1 MLKRLAYLTTGA
13 ALLLLAAAVFW
24 CFNRLNTLALTQ
36 QQTQRQITQWRDQP
50 QPDSN
55 YRELEVAVKDITDR
69 TEALARQLDDATRDQ
84 AERLKSINEQLKELK
99 GQIQTLSV
107 SYQHLQHLQ
116 HLQQQTATRSRV
128 KAKSPVTTPLW
139 AAKAPFS
146 LISSEFRA
154 GRQFAVI
161 APSGY
166 HSLSQLQLVASGD
179 SVQGWQLLQLDGDR
193 ATFRKGG
200 QRLTLNAGG

>member
-1 MLKRLAYLTTGA
+1 
-13 ALLLLAAAVFW
+13 
-24 CFNRLNTLALTQ
+24 
-36 QQTQRQITQWRDQP
+36 QRQITQWRDQP
-50 QPDSN
+50 QHNND
-55 YRELEVAVKDITDR
+55 YHELQAAVKNITGR
-69 TEALARQLDDATRDQ
+69 TETLTRQLNDAASAQ
-84 AERLKSINEQLKELK
+84 AEQLQSINEQIKALER
-99 GQIQTLSV
+99 QVQTLST
-107 SYQHLQHLQ
+107 SYQ
-116 HLQQQTATRSRV
+116 HLQQQTATRSRA
-128 KAKSPVTTPLW
+128 KAKSPVPSPLW

-166 HSLSQLQLVASGD
+166 RSLSQLQLVAPGD
-179 SVQGWQLLQLDGDR
+179 SVQGWQLLQLDGSH

>member
-13 ALLLLAAAVFW
+13 ALLLLAATVFW
-24 CFNRLNTLALTQ
+24 CFNRLNTLTLAQ
-36 QQTQRQITQWRDQP
+36 QQTQRQMAQWHNQP
-50 QPDSN
+50 QPDDN
-55 YRELEVAVKDITDR
+55 YRELEVAVKNITGR
-69 TEALARQLDDATRDQ
+69 TEALARQLADATSTQ
-84 AERLKSINEQLKELK
+84 AERLHPINEQIKELER
-99 GQIQTLSV
+99 QVQTLSA
-107 SYQHLQHLQ
+107 SYQ
-116 HLQQQTATRSRV
+116 HLQQQTATRSRAT
-128 KAKSPVTTPLW
+128 AKSPIPSPLW

-166 HSLSQLQLVASGD
+166 RSLLQLQLVAPGD
-179 SVQGWQLLQLDGDR
+179 SVQGWQLLQLDGSH

>member
-1 MLKRLAYLTTGA
+1 MLKRLAYL
-13 ALLLLAAAVFW
+13 
-24 CFNRLNTLALTQ
+24 Q
-36 QQTQRQITQWRDQP
+36 QQTQRQMVQWHNQQP
-50 QPDSN
+50 QPDSD
-55 YRELEVAVKDITDR
+55 YRELEAAVKNITVR
-69 TEALARQLDDATRDQ
+69 TEALAKQLNDAASAQT
-84 AERLKSINEQLKELK
+84 ELLNPINEQIKALE
-99 GQIQTLSV
+99 GQVQTLNA
-107 SYQHLQHLQ
+107 SYQ
-116 HLQQQTATRSRV
+116 HLQQQTATRSRAT
-128 KAKSPVTTPLW
+128 AKSPIPSPLW

-166 HSLSQLQLVASGD
+166 RSLSQLQLVAPGD
-179 SVQGWQLLQLDGDR
+179 SVQGWQLLQLDGSH

>member
-1 MLKRLAYLTTGA
+1 MLKRLAYLIAGS
-13 ALLLLAAAVFW
+13 ALLLLAAAMFW
-24 CFNRLNTLALTQ
+24 GFNRLHTLALTQ
-36 QQTQRQITQWRDQP
+36 QQTQRQMAQWHDQP

-55 YRELEVAVKDITDR
+55 YRELEVAVKNITGR
-69 TEALARQLDDATRDQ
+69 TETLAKQLNDAASDQ
-84 AERLKSINEQLKELK
+84 AERLHPINEQINALER
-99 GQIQTLSV
+99 QVQTLNT
-107 SYQHLQHLQ
+107 SYQ
-116 HLQQQTATRSRV
+116 HLQQQTATRSRA
-128 KAKSPVTTPLW
+128 KAKRPAPSPLW

-166 HSLSQLQLVASGD
+166 RSLSQLQLVAPGN
-179 SVQGWQLLQLDGDR
+179 SVQGWQLLQMDDNR

-200 QRLTLNAGG
+200 HHLTLNAGG

>member
-1 MLKRLAYLTTGA
+1 MLKRLAYLTTA
-13 ALLLLAAAVFW
+13 SVLLLLAATMFW
-24 CFNRLNTLALTQ
+24 CVNRLNVLTLAQ

-50 QPDSN
+50 QPDSD
-55 YRELEVAVKDITDR
+55 YHELKVAVKNITDR
-69 TEALARQLDDATRDQ
+69 TEALARQLNDAASTQ
-84 AERLKSINEQLKELK
+84 AEQLQPINEQIKELER
-99 GQIQTLSV
+99 QIQTLST
-107 SYQHLQHLQ
+107 SYQHLQ
-116 HLQQQTATRSRV
+116 QQSATRSRA
-128 KAKSPVTTPLW
+128 KAKSPIPSPLW

-146 LISSEFRA
+146 LIGSEFRA

-166 HSLSQLQLVASGD
+166 RSLSQLQLVAPGD
-179 SVQGWQLLQLDGDR
+179 SVQGWQLLQLDGSH

>member
-1 MLKRLAYLTTGA
+1 MLKSLACLIAGS
-13 ALLLLAAAVFW
+13 ALLLLAAPMLW
-24 CFNRLNTLALTQ
+24 CVNRLNALTLAQ

-50 QPDSN
+50 QPDSD
-55 YRELEVAVKDITDR
+55 YHELKVAVKNITDR
-69 TEALARQLDDATRDQ
+69 TEALARQLNDAASVQ
-84 AERLKSINEQLKELK
+84 AARLNPINEQLKELK
-99 GQIQTLSV
+99 GQIQTLSA
-107 SYQHLQHLQ
+107 SYQ
-116 HLQQQTATRSRV
+116 HLQQQTATRSRAT
-128 KAKSPVTTPLW
+128 AKHPVPSPLW

-166 HSLSQLQLVASGD
+166 RSLSQLQLVALGD
-179 SVQGWQLLQLDGDR
+179 SVQGWQLLQLYGSH

-200 QRLTLNAGG
+200 QRLTLNARG

>member
-1 MLKRLAYLTTGA
+1 MLKRLAYLATGA

-24 CFNRLNTLALTQ
+24 CFNRLNAQALAQ
-36 QQTQRQITQWRDQP
+36 QQTQRQIAQWHDQP
-50 QPDSN
+50 QPDSD
-55 YRELEVAVKDITDR
+55 YQQLQAAVKNITDR
-69 TEALARQLDDATRDQ
+69 TEALARQLNDATRAQ
-84 AERLKSINEQLKELK
+84 SERLNPINEQLKELK
-99 GQIQTLSV
+99 GQIQTLSA
-107 SYQHLQHLQ
+107 SYQ
-116 HLQQQTATRSRV
+116 HLQQQTATRSRA
-128 KAKSPVTTPLW
+128 KAKHPVSSPLW

-166 HSLSQLQLVASGD
+166 RSLSQLQLVAPGD
-179 SVQGWQLLQLDGDR
+179 NVQGWQLLQLDGSH

>member
-1 MLKRLAYLTTGA
+1 MLKRLAYLIAGS
-13 ALLLLAAAVFW
+13 ALILLSAAVFW
-24 CFNRLNTLALTQ
+24 CVNRLNTLTLAQ
-36 QQTQRQITQWRDQP
+36 QQAQRQITQWRDQP
-50 QPDSN
+50 KPDSD
-55 YRELEVAVKDITDR
+55 YRELEVAVKNITDR
-69 TEALARQLDDATRDQ
+69 TEALTRQLNDAASIQ
-84 AERLKSINEQLKELK
+84 AEQFHPINEQIKVLER
-99 GQIQTLSV
+99 QIQDLSA
-107 SYQHLQHLQ
+107 SYQ

-128 KAKSPVTTPLW
+128 KAQRPVPSPLW

-166 HSLSQLQLVASGD
+166 SSLSQLQLVAPGD
-179 SVQGWQLLQLDGDR
+179 SVQGWQLLQLDGSH

>member
-1 MLKRLAYLTTGA
+1 MHKRLAYLIAGS
-13 ALLLLAAAVFW
+13 ALLLLTAAMFW
-24 CFNRLNTLALTQ
+24 CVNRLNTLTLAQ
-36 QQTQRQITQWRDQP
+36 QQTQRQMAQWHDQP
-50 QPDSN
+50 KPESN
-55 YRELEVAVKDITDR
+55 YRELEVAVKDITGR
-69 TEALARQLDDATRDQ
+69 TEALAKQLNDAASAQ
-84 AERLKSINEQLKELK
+84 NERLQPINEQIKALEE
-99 GQIQTLSV
+99 QIRTLST
-107 SYQHLQHLQ
+107 SYQ
-116 HLQQQTATRSRV
+116 HLQQQTATRSRAT
-128 KAKSPVTTPLW
+128 AKRPVTTPLW

-166 HSLSQLQLVASGD
+166 RSLSQLQLVAPGD
-179 SVQGWQLLQLDGDR
+179 SVQGWQLLQLDGSH

>member
-1 MLKRLAYLTTGA
+1 MLKRLAYLTTTSV
-13 ALLLLAAAVFW
+13 LILLATAMFW
-24 CFNRLNTLALTQ
+24 GFNRLHTLALAQ

-50 QPDSN
+50 QPDSD
-55 YRELEVAVKDITDR
+55 YRELEAAVKNITDR
-69 TEALARQLDDATRDQ
+69 TEALARQLNDAASTQ
-84 AERLKSINEQLKELK
+84 AERLQPINEQIKELEK
-99 GQIQTLSV
+99 QIQTLST
-107 SYQHLQHLQ
+107 SYQ
-116 HLQQQTATRSRV
+116 HLQQQTATRSRAT
-128 KAKSPVTTPLW
+128 AKRPISSPLW

-166 HSLSQLQLVASGD
+166 SSLSQLQLVAPGD
-179 SVQGWQLLQLDGDR
+179 SVQGWQLLQLDGSH
-193 ATFRKGG
+193 ATFCKGG

>member
-1 MLKRLAYLTTGA
+1 MLKRLAYLIAGS
-13 ALLLLAAAVFW
+13 ALLLLAAAIFW
-24 CFNRLNTLALTQ
+24 GFNHLNALTLAQ

-50 QPDSN
+50 QPDSD
-55 YRELEVAVKDITDR
+55 YHELKVAVKNITDR
-69 TEALARQLDDATRDQ
+69 TEALARQLNDAASVQ
-84 AERLKSINEQLKELK
+84 AERLHPITEQLKELA
-99 GQIQTLSV
+99 GQVQTLSA
-107 SYQHLQHLQ
+107 SYQ
-116 HLQQQTATRSRV
+116 HLQQQTATRSRA
-128 KAKSPVTTPLW
+128 KAKRPVPSPLW

-166 HSLSQLQLVASGD
+166 HSLSQLQLIAPGD
-179 SVQGWQLLQLDGDR
+179 NAQGWQLLQLDGSH

>member
-1 MLKRLAYLTTGA
+1 MLKRLAYLIAGST
-13 ALLLLAAAVFW
+13 LLLLAAAVFW
-24 CFNRLNTLALTQ
+24 CFNRLNTLTLAQ
-36 QQTQRQITQWRDQP
+36 QQTQRQVTQWRDQS
-50 QPDSN
+50 QPDSD
-55 YRELEVAVKDITDR
+55 YHELKVAVKNITDR
-69 TEALARQLDDATRDQ
+69 TEALARQLSDAASTQ
-84 AERLKSINEQLKELK
+84 TERLQPINEQIKAQER
-99 GQIQTLSV
+99 QIQTLSA
-107 SYQHLQHLQ
+107 SYQ
-116 HLQQQTATRSRV
+116 HLQQQTATRSRA
-128 KAKSPVTTPLW
+128 KAKRPVPSPLW

-166 HSLSQLQLVASGD
+166 HSLSQLQLVAPGD
-179 SVQGWQLLQLDGDR
+179 SVQGWQLLQLDGSQ

>member
-1 MLKRLAYLTTGA
+1 MLKRLAYLATGA

-24 CFNRLNTLALTQ
+24 CFNRLNALALAQ
-36 QQTQRQITQWRDQP
+36 QQTQRQIAQWRDQP
-50 QPDSN
+50 QPDSD
-55 YRELEVAVKDITDR
+55 YQQLQAAVKNITDR
-69 TEALARQLDDATRDQ
+69 TEALTRQLNDAPRAQ
-84 AERLKSINEQLKELK
+84 AEQLQPINEQLRVLER
-99 GQIQTLSV
+99 QIQTLNAN
-107 SYQHLQHLQ
+107 YQHR
-116 HLQQQTATRSRV
+116 QQQTATRSRA
-128 KAKSPVTTPLW
+128 KAKRPVSSPLW

-166 HSLSQLQLVASGD
+166 RSLSQLQLVAPGD
-179 SVQGWQLLQLDGDR
+179 NVQGWQLLQLDSNH
-193 ATFRKGG
+193 AIFSKSG

>member
-24 CFNRLNTLALTQ
+24 CFNRLNTLTLTL
-36 QQTQRQITQWRDQP
+36 QQTQRQMAQWHNQP
-50 QPDSN
+50 QPDDN
-55 YRELEVAVKDITDR
+55 YRELELAVKNITGR
-69 TEALARQLDDATRDQ
+69 TEALAKQLSNATSAQ
-84 AERLKSINEQLKELK
+84 AERLHPINEQIKALER
-99 GQIQTLSV
+99 QVQTLST
-107 SYQHLQHLQ
+107 SYQHLQ
-116 HLQQQTATRSRV
+116 QQSATRSRA
-128 KAKSPVTTPLW
+128 KAKSPIPSPLW

-146 LISSEFRA
+146 LIGSEFRA

-166 HSLSQLQLVASGD
+166 RSLSQLQLVAPGD
-179 SVQGWQLLQLDGDR
+179 SMQGWQLLQLDGSH

-200 QRLTLNAGG
+200 QRLTLNAGE

>member
-1 MLKRLAYLTTGA
+1 MLKRLAYLTITSI
-13 ALLLLAAAVFW
+13 LILLAAAMFW
-24 CFNRLNTLALTQ
+24 GFNRLHTLALAQ
-36 QQTQRQITQWRDQP
+36 QQTQRQITQWRDQQ
-50 QPDSN
+50 QPDDN
-55 YRELEVAVKDITDR
+55 YHELEAAVKNITGH
-69 TEALARQLDDATRDQ
+69 TEALTRQLADATSTQ
-84 AERLKSINEQLKELK
+84 AERLHPINEQIKALER
-99 GQIQTLSV
+99 QVQTLSA
-107 SYQHLQHLQ
+107 SYQHLQ
-116 HLQQQTATRSRV
+116 QQSATRSRAT
-128 KAKSPVTTPLW
+128 AKSPIPSPLW

-166 HSLSQLQLVASGD
+166 RSLSQLQLVAPGD
-179 SVQGWQLLQLDGDR
+179 NVLGWQLLQLDGSH

>member
-1 MLKRLAYLTTGA
+1 MLKRLAYLATGA

-24 CFNRLNTLALTQ
+24 CFNRLNAQALAQ
-36 QQTQRQITQWRDQP
+36 QQTQRQIAQWHDQP
-50 QPDSN
+50 QPDSD
-55 YRELEVAVKDITDR
+55 YQQLQAAVKNITDR
-69 TEALARQLDDATRDQ
+69 TEALARQLNDATRAQ
-84 AERLKSINEQLKELK
+84 SERLNPINEQLKELK
-99 GQIQTLSV
+99 GQIQTLSA
-107 SYQHLQHLQ
+107 SYQ
-116 HLQQQTATRSRV
+116 HLQQQTATRSRA
-128 KAKSPVTTPLW
+128 KAKHPVSSPLW

-166 HSLSQLQLVASGD
+166 RSLSQLQLVTPGD
-179 SVQGWQLLQLDGDR
+179 SVQGWQLLQLDSDR
-193 ATFRKGG
+193 AIFRKGG

>member
-1 MLKRLAYLTTGA
+1 MLKRLAYLIAGS

-55 YRELEVAVKDITDR
+55 YRELEAAVKDITGR
-69 TEALARQLDDATRDQ
+69 TEALAKQLNDATRDQ
-84 AERLKSINEQLKELK
+84 AERLNPINEQLKELK
-99 GQIQTLSV
+99 GQIQPLST
-107 SYQHLQHLQ
+107 SYQ
-116 HLQQQTATRSRV
+116 HLQQQTATRSRAT
-128 KAKSPVTTPLW
+128 AKSPVTTPLW

-161 APSGY
+161 APSSY
-166 HSLSQLQLVASGD
+166 RSLSQLQLVAPGD
-179 SVQGWQLLQLDGDR
+179 SVQGWQLLQLDGSH

-200 QRLTLNAGG
+200 QRLTLNAGE

>member
-1 MLKRLAYLTTGA
+1 MLKRLAYLIAGS

-24 CFNRLNTLALTQ
+24 GFNRLNTLTLVQ
-36 QQTQRQITQWRDQP
+36 QQTQRQMVQWHNQQ
-50 QPDSN
+50 QPDSD
-55 YRELEVAVKDITDR
+55 YHELEVAVKDITDR
-69 TEALARQLDDATRDQ
+69 TEALARQLDDATSNQ
-84 AERLKSINEQLKELK
+84 AERLQPINEQLKELA
-99 GQIQTLSV
+99 GQIQTLNA
-107 SYQHLQHLQ
+107 SYQ
-116 HLQQQTATRSRV
+116 HLQQQTATRSRAT
-128 KAKSPVTTPLW
+128 AKSPVTTPLW
-139 AAKAPFS
+139 AAKASFS

-166 HSLSQLQLVASGD
+166 RSLSQLQLVAPGD
-179 SVQGWQLLQLDGDR
+179 SVQGWQLLQLDGSH

>member
-1 MLKRLAYLTTGA
+1 MLKRLAYLIAGSA
-13 ALLLLAAAVFW
+13 ILLLAAAVFW
-24 CFNRLNTLALTQ
+24 CFNRLNVLTLAQ
-36 QQTQRQITQWRDQP
+36 QQTQRQITQWRDQS
-50 QPDSN
+50 QHNND
-55 YRELEVAVKDITDR
+55 YHELQAAVKDITGR
-69 TEALARQLDDATRDQ
+69 TEALARQLTDATSTQ
-84 AERLKSINEQLKELK
+84 AERLQPITEQLRELK
-99 GQIQTLSV
+99 GQVQTLST
-107 SYQHLQHLQ
+107 SYQ
-116 HLQQQTATRSRV
+116 HLQQQTATRSRA

-166 HSLSQLQLVASGD
+166 RSLSQLQLVAPGD
-179 SVQGWQLLQLDGDR
+179 SVQGWQLLQLDGSH
-193 ATFRKGG
+193 ATFRKGV

>member
-13 ALLLLAAAVFW
+13 ALLLLAAAMYW
-24 CFNRLNTLALTQ
+24 CFNCLNTLTLAQ

-50 QPDSN
+50 QHNNDFH
-55 YRELEVAVKDITDR
+55 ELQAAVKDITRR
-69 TEALARQLDDATRDQ
+69 TEALARQLADATSTQ
-84 AERLKSINEQLKELK
+84 AERLHPINEQIKALER
-99 GQIQTLSV
+99 QVQTLSA
-107 SYQHLQHLQ
+107 SYQ
-116 HLQQQTATRSRV
+116 HLQQQTATRSRA

-166 HSLSQLQLVASGD
+166 RSLLQLQLVAPGD
-179 SVQGWQLLQLDGDR
+179 SVQGWQLLQLDGSH

>member
-13 ALLLLAAAVFW
+13 ALLLLATAMFW
-24 CFNRLNTLALTQ
+24 CVNRLNTLTLAQ
-36 QQTQRQITQWRDQP
+36 QQTQRQINQP
-50 QPDSN
+50 QPDSD
-55 YRELEVAVKDITDR
+55 YRELEVAVKNITGR
-69 TEALARQLDDATRDQ
+69 TEALTRQLNDATRAQ
-84 AERLKSINEQLKELK
+84 AERLNPINEQLNELK
-99 GQIQTLSV
+99 GQIQALSA
-107 SYQHLQHLQ
+107 SYQ
-116 HLQQQTATRSRV
+116 HLQQQTATRSRAT
-128 KAKSPVTTPLW
+128 AKRPVPSPLW

-154 GRQFAVI
+154 RRQFAVI

-166 HSLSQLQLVASGD
+166 RSLSQLQLVAPGD
-179 SVQGWQLLQLDGDR
+179 SVQGWQLLQLDGSH

>member
-1 MLKRLAYLTTGA
+1 MLKRLAYLITGS

-24 CFNRLNTLALTQ
+24 CFNRLNTLMLAQ
-36 QQTQRQITQWRDQP
+36 QQTQRQITQWREQP

-55 YRELEVAVKDITDR
+55 YRELEVAVKDITGR
-69 TEALARQLDDATRDQ
+69 TEALAKQLNDAASAQT
-84 AERLKSINEQLKELK
+84 ERLHPITEQLRVLE
-99 GQIQTLSV
+99 GQIQTLNA
-107 SYQHLQHLQ
+107 SYQ
-116 HLQQQTATRSRV
+116 HLQQQTATRSRA
-128 KAKSPVTTPLW
+128 KAKSPVPSPLW

-166 HSLSQLQLVASGD
+166 RSLSQLQLVAPGD
-179 SVQGWQLLQLDGDR
+179 SVQGWQLLQLDGNH
-193 ATFRKGG
+193 ATFRKGR
-200 QRLTLNAGG
+200 QRLTLNSGE

>member
-1 MLKRLAYLTTGA
+1 MLKRLAYLTIA
-13 ALLLLAAAVFW
+13 SVLLLLAAAVFW
-24 CFNRLNTLALTQ
+24 CFNRLNTLTLAQ
-36 QQTQRQITQWRDQP
+36 QQTQRQIAQWRDQP
-50 QPDSN
+50 KPDSD
-55 YRELEVAVKDITDR
+55 YRELEAAVKNITGR
-69 TEALARQLDDATRDQ
+69 TEALTRQLADATSTQ
-84 AERLKSINEQLKELK
+84 AERLHPINEQIKELER
-99 GQIQTLSV
+99 QVQTLST
-107 SYQHLQHLQ
+107 SYQ
-116 HLQQQTATRSRV
+116 HLQQQTATRSRAT
-128 KAKSPVTTPLW
+128 AKRPVPSPLW

-166 HSLSQLQLVASGD
+166 RSLSQLQLVAPGD
-179 SVQGWQLLQLDGDR
+179 SVQGWQLLQLDGSH